1 MLQAIHQEAN
11 FQMNFINE
19 TCDTGR
25 CSEARDNAVSSCY
38 GEPRLHR
45 IDRCPICKGS
55 RLRTIGRTRT
65 IHPAKELELD
75 LMGCASCL
83 HWFISPAPLQNEL
96 TRLYEN
102 CSEYVVSAGGQ
113 PDRKRFSIPEKYI
126 IRAESRDPRKR
137 KKYLEVGIGRG
148 LLLDY
153 FKSVGYN
160 CFGVDPGPWAQGAPD
175 VVKDITR
182 LDQTGFDVIVMA
194 NVLEHVEDP
203 LSLVKSIGDRIET
216 GTVYACFP
224 NSQSLRARLSKGRWR
239 MVRPLGHL
247 HFFSRR
253 SLSITFE
260 SNGFNV
266 KRLAKTDLIEFRCRS
281 LFKPV
286 HLFPVNLFLSV
297 TERFWGDQWIVQLE
311 K

>member
-1 MLQAIHQEAN
+1 MDKTKDIDLNTLAPLPFTARFRAELN
-11 FQMNFINE
+11 FQPIN
-19 TCDTGR
+19 
-25 CSEARDNAVSSCY
+25 N
-38 GEPRLHR
+38 
-45 IDRCPICKGS
+45 CPICKGS
-55 RLRTIGRTRT
+55 KLRDIGKTTT
-65 IHPAKELELD
+65 IHPDSRVQVD
-75 LMGCASCL
+75 LVECMSCA
-83 HWFISPAPLQNEL
+83 HWFISPTLTQDEL

-102 CSEYVVSAGGQ
+102 SSRYVVSVGGQ
-113 PDRKRFSIPEKYI
+113 PVKKRFSIPEKYI
-126 IRAESRDPRKR
+126 IRAECRDPRKR

-194 NVLEHVEDP
+194 DVLEHVEDP
-203 LSLVKSIGDRIET
+203 LSLVKSVGDLIET

-239 MVRPLGHL
+239 MVRPFGHL

-266 KRLAKTDLIEFRCRS
+266 KRLAKTNLIEYGHKN
-281 LFKPV
+281 LAKPV
-286 HLFPVNLFLSV
+286 HLFPAKLFLYL
-297 TERFWGDQWIVQLE
+297 TQRFWGDQWIVQLE